1 MILEIIS
8 PEKIIFTGEVSS
20 VAVPGVDGEFEML
33 NNHASIVS
41 NLKQGSIKLYGNI
54 NLDEAQKE
62 VFKKGDRKV
71 EKLRRFTPD
80 EDTVNRWM
88 VYVEKNNEKYR
99 KLLPTNCKRVFME
112 DIEHKEPF
120 EVLEWVGIK
129 DWSDYLNKDFCVPIQ
144 KGWSS

>member
-41 NLKQGSIKLYGNI
+41 NLKKGSIKLYGNI

-62 VFKKGDRKV
+62 VFKKGDSR
-71 EKLRRFTPD
+71 
-80 EDTVNRWM
+80 
-88 VYVEKNNEKYR
+88 
-99 KLLPTNCKRVFME
+99 
-112 DIEHKEPF
+112 
-120 EVLEWVGIK
+120 G
-129 DWSDYLNKDFCVPIQ
+129 
-144 KGWSS
+144 

>member
-41 NLKQGSIKLYGNI
+41 NLKQGSIKVYGNI

-62 VFKKGDRKV
+62 IFKKGDRRGYFLDINSGTV
-71 EKLRRFTPD
+71 E
-80 EDTVNRWM
+80 M
-88 VYVEKNNEKYR
+88 KNNKVTALVE
-99 KLLPTNCKRVFME
+99 
-112 DIEHKEPF
+112 
-120 EVLEWVGIK
+120 
-129 DWSDYLNKDFCVPIQ
+129 
-144 KGWSS
+144 

>member
-41 NLKQGSIKLYGNI
+41 NLKKGFIKVYGNI

-62 VFKKGDRKV
+62 VFKKGDRGYSLDINSGTV
-71 EKLRRFTPD
+71 E
-80 EDTVNRWM
+80 M
-88 VYVEKNNEKYR
+88 KNNKVTALVE
-99 KLLPTNCKRVFME
+99 
-112 DIEHKEPF
+112 
-120 EVLEWVGIK
+120 
-129 DWSDYLNKDFCVPIQ
+129 
-144 KGWSS
+144 